1 MQYPFVGIIDSIAGA
16 CASVARRLDLAINRK
31 LVRWLSR
38 SVTLHGLNVPHCLNG
53 ERIWQPQI
61 S

>member
-1 MQYPFVGIIDSIAGA
+1 MQYPLVGIIDSIAGA
-16 CASVARRLDLAINRK
+16 CADRAGRLDLAINWK
-31 LVRWLSR
+31 LVRWLSG
-38 SVTLHGLNVPHCLNG
+38 SVTLHGLNVPRCLNG